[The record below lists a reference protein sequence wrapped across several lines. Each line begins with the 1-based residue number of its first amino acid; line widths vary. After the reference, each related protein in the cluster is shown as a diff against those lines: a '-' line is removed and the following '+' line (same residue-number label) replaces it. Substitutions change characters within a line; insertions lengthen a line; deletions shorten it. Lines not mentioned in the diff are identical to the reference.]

1 MTSSRRLAFALVLA
15 AASLSGAAAHAQ
27 AHPPTAQELETART
41 LYKEGKELRAQG
53 DLRGALE
60 KLQAAHALGNT
71 PVTGIE
77 LARTYV
83 LVGQI
88 VEAREVC
95 LYIAR
100 MPTAGDETEKSV
112 EARTEAA
119 HLAEELRPRIPTLR
133 VKIEG
138 LPADESAHLS
148 IDGVSVPDAALTEP
162 QKVDP
167 GKHTVAIRVGEGP
180 TAREARGAGMVNEGQ
195 AGEVTLT
202 VPPKPAVVVPV
213 VGPDAPQPRPSRT
226 GPLLVKIGFGTA
238 IAGGSLAL
246 IAGFSAIN
254 KANGLAGE
262 CPYNHC
268 PPGTPT
274 SDLEAS
280 RTWATVTNVA
290 VVIGSAGVVVGIIG
304 LWRSRSTTA
313 RIEGASLAPWIGVGA
328 AGLDGRF

>member
-15 AASLSGAAAHAQ
+15 GASLSGAAAHAQ

-53 DLRGALE
+53 NLRGALE

-133 VKIEG
+133 VKIAG
-138 LPADESAHLS
+138 LPADETAHLS
-148 IDGVSVPDAALTEP
+148 IDGVNVPDAALTEP

-202 VPPKPAVVVPV
+202 VPPRAAVVVPV
-213 VGPDAPQPRPSRT
+213 VGPETPQPRLSGT

-238 IAGGSLAL
+238 IAGGALGL

-254 KANGLAGE
+254 KANGLARE
-262 CPYNHC
+262 CTANHC

-274 SDLEAS
+274 SDLEAA

-290 VVIGSAGVVVGIIG
+290 VVIGSAGAVVGLIG

-313 RIEGASLAPWIGVGA
+313 RIEGASLSPWIGVGA